1 MMKLMMTIDLN
12 SDIEDCDDD
21 NGENEDMK
29 HHLSKNSARKSF
41 VSSGTHIFCH
51 FSALF
56 VKNYLQS
63 QRCQNEIR
71 HTLSQNKIFLSMF
84 SHQCV
89 LNILFNLDE
98 VKIQNFSDFSH
109 QWSF

>member
-1 MMKLMMTIDLN
+1 MMMLMMTIYY
-12 SDIEDCDDD
+12 SDIEDCDADY
-21 NGENEDMK
+21 GENEDIK

-56 VKNYLQS
+56 VKFHFQS
-63 QRCQNEIR
+63 QRSQNEIR
-71 HTLSQNKIFLSMF
+71 HTVGQNKISITMF

-89 LNILFNLDE
+89 LNILFNLEE
-98 VKIQNFSDFSH
+98 VKIQDFSDFSH
-109 QWSF
+109 Q